1 MNDLDTIVASAREL
15 FAATHAPA
23 ELENAKA
30 RFLGKAGQITELMKG
45 MAALSVEEKKTR
57 GAAINQAKQAIE
69 AALSERRQQL
79 AEAELQKQLQ
89 AEALDVTL
97 PGRQRTPGGLHPVT
111 LTLERIEQ
119 ILAAWALKWRK
130 APRLRLIGTTS
141 RHLTPLKT
149 TLHAL
154 CTILFTSKAAAKK
167 RPICYAPTPAPC
179 RCAMPCSMCNASK
192 A

>member
-111 LTLERIEQ
+111 LTRERIEQ
-119 ILAAWALKWRK
+119 IFGSMGFEVALGPEIEAYWYNF
-130 APRLRLIGTTS
+130 T
-141 RHLTPLKT
+141 
-149 TLHAL
+149 AL
-154 CTILFTSKAAAKK
+154 N
-167 RPICYAPTPAPC
+167 TPADHAA
-179 RCAMPCSMCNASK
+179 RSVQATFYDQGGSE
-192 A
+192 